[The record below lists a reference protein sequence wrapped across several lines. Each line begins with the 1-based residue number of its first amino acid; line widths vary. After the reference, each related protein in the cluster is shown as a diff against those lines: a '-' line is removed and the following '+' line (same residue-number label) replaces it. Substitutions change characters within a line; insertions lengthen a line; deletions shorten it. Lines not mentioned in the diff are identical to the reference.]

1 MDLEFKAFQKYGKGF
16 WVSWLLVGIKE
27 VELDEA
33 NSKLSQIKQ
42 QCIEQSEFEI
52 NDRVEQIRQNLELQF
67 EAKQL
72 GRHLPNELI
81 S

>member
-1 MDLEFKAFQKYGKGF
+1 MDLEFKAFQKYGKYLKPF
-16 WVSWLLVGIKE
+16 WSVVGIKE

-33 NSKLSQIKQ
+33 NSKLNQIKQ
-42 QCIEQSEFEI
+42 QCIEQSELEI
-52 NDRVEQIRQNLELQF
+52 NERVEQIRQNLELQF

-72 GRHLPNELI
+72 GRILFQRV